1 MTRRG
6 LSMIKKGFYVYSVFS
21 KPEFVGGT
29 IEELK
34 KNVVIS
40 EGLFLASSDITHE
53 VFEMLDEEIEWIKN
67 YYQVDSIDLSNEE
80 IVEDLNNFFYP
91 YHIFVNP
98 TLEDFQMF
106 NRSVGLNE
114 ETYLEDFMKVVV

>member
-1 MTRRG
+1 
-6 LSMIKKGFYVYSVFS
+6 MIKKGFYVYSGFS

-91 YHIFVNP
+91 YHIFVN
-98 TLEDFQMF
+98 LILDDYQVYINSF
-106 NRSVGLNE
+106 RLIVD
-114 ETYLEDFMKVVV
+114 TYLYDLIYMLEYMDRFET

>member
-1 MTRRG
+1 
-6 LSMIKKGFYVYSVFS
+6 MIKKGFYVYSGFS

>member
-1 MTRRG
+1 
-6 LSMIKKGFYVYSVFS
+6 MIKKGFYVYSGFS

-40 EGLFLASSDITHE
+40 GGVFLASSDITHE

-67 YYQVDSIDLSNEE
+67 YHQVDSIDLTNEE
-80 IVEDLNNFFYP
+80 IVEDLNNFVYP
-91 YHIFVNP
+91 YQIFVNP
-98 TLEDFQMF
+98 TLDDYKMF
-106 NRSVGLNE
+106 DRCVSLSE
-114 ETYLEDFMKVVV
+114 E